1 MQWLLINQE
10 TFIWINKE
18 IGLIYDTGKFVSFT
32 FNLNARITEI
42 CNELL
47 CPCNLNSTIITSEDL
62 SNENT
67 FNWIT
72 TLVYK
77 YQIGKLINENNKR
90 PISLSPILKLQND
103 VNFYKNEHNIG
114 EGGSIVRNIHEL
126 YFYINPTI
134 SGNNNFYKQLPYP
147 LKEGPLLG
155 MDKILQFVKSCNNPF
170 LLNVSLVGNIF
181 TYPNY
186 GRFVDKIAGLV
197 KNVIIN
203 ITYIDLISHKNQ
215 LLELSMLQNISINVL
230 FDCHPYNLIEL
241 HEFTFHM
248 KLIFLVLSEVNYN
261 QISEII
267 NDIPDNYEAQI
278 VPIFN
283 GGNIDFFE
291 KYVFTSQED
300 LNTIKITKREVFI
313 HQTLNSNDF
322 GKIFILPDGS
332 VHTNVNFEPLGS
344 INNSPY
350 SIVFKEI
357 TEGNSWL
364 RIRNQKPCTNCI
376 YQWLCPSPNN
386 YELAFGKP
394 NLCNINL

>member
-1 MQWLLINQE
+1 
-10 TFIWINKE
+10 
-18 IGLIYDTGKFVSFT
+18 
-32 FNLNARITEI
+32 
-42 CNELL
+42 
-47 CPCNLNSTIITSEDL
+47 
-62 SNENT
+62 
-67 FNWIT
+67 
-72 TLVYK
+72 
-77 YQIGKLINENNKR
+77 
-90 PISLSPILKLQND
+90 
-103 VNFYKNEHNIG
+103 
-114 EGGSIVRNIHEL
+114 
-126 YFYINPTI
+126 
-134 SGNNNFYKQLPYP
+134 
-147 LKEGPLLG
+147 
-155 MDKILQFVKSCNNPF
+155 
-170 LLNVSLVGNIF
+170 
-181 TYPNY
+181 
-186 GRFVDKIAGLV
+186 
-197 KNVIIN
+197 
-203 ITYIDLISHKNQ
+203 
-215 LLELSMLQNISINVL
+215 MLQNISINVL

-394 NLCNINL
+394 NLCHINL